1 MDLYKKEIRL
11 LSTDVD
17 VYRRLRLS
25 ALFTRMQEAA
35 IEHTTALGAGREK
48 TLDKGFLW
56 IVTQQ
61 QVQIRRMPEYDER
74 LTHLDWPGKTMHVF
88 FPRFS
93 RFVDEAGETVIE
105 ASALWC
111 LMDKNNRSLIFP
123 EEHDIRIDGCPPEQN
138 LSLPVRIRPVETD
151 RHSSFMVPFSYLDLN
166 GHMSNIHYFDMVMDL
181 LPEEYRQKSIREII
195 TEYRGEACL
204 GDCLEL
210 HSRLEKESLWLFG
223 QTDRPV
229 FRMKLGFS

>member
-61 QVQIRRMPEYDER
+61 QVQIRRMPEFAKLAIAKSTIR
-74 LTHLDWPGKTMHVF
+74 VAPTKGT
-88 FPRFS
+88 
-93 RFVDEAGETVIE
+93 AG
-105 ASALWC
+105 
-111 LMDKNNRSLIFP
+111 
-123 EEHDIRIDGCPPEQN
+123 
-138 LSLPVRIRPVETD
+138 
-151 RHSSFMVPFSYLDLN
+151 
-166 GHMSNIHYFDMVMDL
+166 
-181 LPEEYRQKSIREII
+181 
-195 TEYRGEACL
+195 
-204 GDCLEL
+204 L
-210 HSRLEKESLWLFG
+210 H
-223 QTDRPV
+223 
-229 FRMKLGFS
+229 